1 MVLAARSA
9 AGEGRRGKAGVRKRS
24 GRGQGGAGQRSCMS
38 VGGGVGFKLGVGPV
52 GHSRGPSPGP
62 QSAR

>member
-38 VGGGVGFKLGVGPV
+38 VGGGGWLQIGRGARGALSGAQP
-52 GHSRGPSPGP
+52 GPSEC
-62 QSAR
+62 